1 MSAER
6 TIVFSSGVGGSPE
19 QWDAIRPPIG
29 VFGHIAATIPTRG
42 SLILIGHSEG
52 GVQALRLAA
61 AQSDRVDAVV
71 LASCFFPPARGGR
84 SLGVTVVDYGRHRLL
99 YVRDL
104 LTRRRRPN
112 PSRHGV
118 RQIASLAQLGI
129 RPAAFHRIAS
139 AVRCPVLV
147 LHGDE
152 DHIVPIEFVRAAV
165 VAHPTWTVRELPAA
179 GHHPHRDQ
187 PGAWATAVTE
197 WLEMVL

>member
-19 QWDAIRPPIG
+19 EWDAIRTPIS
-29 VFGHIAATIPTRG
+29 VFGHIATTIPTRG

-52 GVQALRLAA
+52 GVQALRVAA
-61 AQSDRVDAVV
+61 AQPDRVDAVV

-104 LTRRRRPN
+104 VTRRRRPDA
-112 PSRHGV
+112 SRHGV
-118 RQIASLAQLGI
+118 RQIASLARLGI

-152 DHIVPIEFVRAAV
+152 DHIVPIEFARAAV

-179 GHHPHRDQ
+179 GHHPHRDH
-187 PGAWATAVTE
+187 PVLWATAVTE
-197 WLEMVL
+197 WLVMVL